1 MKVVGAGFRLVLAS
15 LFQAQIQKVSNRMK
29 IFSNFDSGSIHVVK
43 ADDKNDIQLKIPNDN
58 MSEFYQWFHFRLETE
73 AEQSHTI
80 KLLDLAK
87 SAYPEGWQGYDVV
100 ASYDREEWFRIP
112 AEFDGDT
119 LTFTVIPER
128 SSIYFAYFAPYTY
141 DRHLDLL
148 HMAQSAHHCKLDT
161 LGHTLDGND
170 MSLLTFGEPE
180 EGKKKI
186 WMIARQHPGETMAE
200 WFMEGMIQRLLDEND
215 TVARALLEKAVL
227 YVVPNMN
234 PDGGIRGHLRTNAVG
249 VNLNRE
255 WQTPSMEK
263 SPEVFLVRE
272 RMLETG
278 VDMFLDVHGDE
289 AIPYN
294 FVAGSEGIPSYDE
307 NLAALENA
315 FKQALLTITPEFQDE
330 IGYDKDEPGKANLT
344 VGSNWVAEQ
353 FKCLS
358 YTIEM
363 PFKDNNNHPDPLYGW
378 SPERSVMFGQDVLAA
393 TLAVSDKI

>member
-1 MKVVGAGFRLVLAS
+1 MKV
-15 LFQAQIQKVSNRMK
+15 
-29 IFSNFDSGSIHVVK
+29 FSNFDSGSIHVVK

-73 AEQSHTI
+73 VEQSHTI

-100 ASYDREEWFRIP
+100 ASYDREEWFRVP

-148 HMAQSAHHCKLDT
+148 HMAQSTHHCQLET

-263 SPEVFLVRE
+263 SPEVYLVRQ

-278 VDMFLDVHGDE
+278 VDMFLDIHGDE

-307 NLAALENA
+307 NLAALETS

-378 SPERSVMFGQDVLAA
+378 SPERSVLFGQDVLAA
-393 TLAVSDKI
+393 TLTVADKI